1 MARMILFTKA
11 ILKQLPSIDKDRDA
25 KEHFVH
31 VKLFTPDSN
40 WTWYVS
46 AYDPGD
52 DIAYGLV
59 KGAELE
65 YGYFSMQEL
74 RELRGPKPTRLYL
87 ERDTSFSK
95 MPLQDVYDKVSAGKH
110 V

>member
-1 MARMILFTKA
+1 MARMILLTKA
-11 ILKQLPSIDKDRDA
+11 ILNQLPSIDNDRDV
-25 KEHFVH
+25 KEHFVR

-59 KGAELE
+59 KGFELE
-65 YGYFSMQEL
+65 YGYFNMQEL
-74 RELRGPKPTRLYL
+74 RDLTGPMGLHV
-87 ERDTSFSK
+87 ERDRSFDK